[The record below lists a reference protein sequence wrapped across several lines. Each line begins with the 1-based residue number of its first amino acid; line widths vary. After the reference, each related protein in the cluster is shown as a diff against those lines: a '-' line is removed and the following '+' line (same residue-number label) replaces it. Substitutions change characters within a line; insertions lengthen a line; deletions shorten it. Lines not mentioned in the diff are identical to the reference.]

1 MKHGALWGGT
11 GGNLLDDL
19 VLKKIAEKHA
29 KSVAQIVLRWDLQRG
44 IITIPKSTHQK
55 RIIANTDL
63 YTFKLSEDDM
73 KTINERNQDTRPYP
87 TGWDPDHIDF

>member
-1 MKHGALWGGT
+1 MGGT

-29 KSVAQIVLRWDLQRG
+29 KSVAQIVLRWDIQRG

-55 RIIANTDL
+55 HIIANTDL
-63 YTFKLSEDDM
+63 YTFKLSKDDM
-73 KTINERNQDTRPYP
+73 KAINERNLDTRPYP